1 MFTDIL
7 IPVDFSPCSD
17 AALTLARSRFP
28 DASLRLLH
36 VVAPRQIG
44 AGPGARMDSPLH
56 AGEVV
61 DQVEAELNDRLRQLA
76 RPGDE
81 TGVLVGDP
89 AERILWATEHW
100 RPQLVLMGTHG
111 RTGLAHLLVGSVAE
125 EVVRKAHVPV
135 LVTKAS
141 PTPAP

>member
-1 MFTDIL
+1 MFTHIL
-7 IPVDFSPCSD
+7 VPVDFSPSSD
-17 AALTLARSRFP
+17 AALALARNHFP

-36 VVAPRQIG
+36 VLDLKRSAPGDRL
-44 AGPGARMDSPLH
+44 ASPLH

-61 DQVEAELNDRLRQLA
+61 ENAEEQINARLQTLAQPNDQTA
-76 RPGDE
+76 
-81 TGVLVGDP
+81 VLVGDP

-100 RPQLVLMGTHG
+100 KPQLILMGTHG

-135 LVTKAS
+135 LVTKAAKQVS
-141 PTPAP
+141 K